1 MMNSV
6 KVETIIIFVTSLNLP
21 RFAIDRKKQQL
32 LLFET
37 PLALMLSRLPIT
49 RLPAVANYVDGLN

>member
-21 RFAIDRKKQQL
+21 RFAIDRKKKQQL

-37 PLALMLSRLPIT
+37 ALMLSRLPIT